1 MIKKYF
7 LFALLFLFIS
17 ISNSYSQIDSTEIT
31 SSVPELT
38 KFHDV
43 IYLIWHEAYPSKDI
57 AKLKSYVPEIQTH
70 ISNINNAKLPGILR
84 EKEMKWKEGLVE
96 LNKTAEDYY
105 GAAKGTD
112 DQAMLDVSE
121 QLHSNF
127 EMMVRILRPVLK
139 EVDDYHK
146 ILYIIYHKYTPEK
159 KYGEIESVMDDLI
172 AKADALGKVPED
184 KLQKRIPNKIAD
196 YNKAVKELYESTV
209 TLKDILKTNDSPQI
223 DKAID
228 SMHSRYQKLESVFD

>member
-1 MIKKYF
+1 MIKNYF

-43 IYLIWHEAYPSKDI
+43 IYLIWHEAFPSNDI

-84 EKEMKWKEGLVE
+84 EKEMKWKEGLVD
-96 LNKTAEDYY
+96 LNKTVEDYY
-105 GAAKGTD
+105 SAAKGTD
-112 DQAMLDVSE
+112 DQAMLDAAE
-121 QLHSNF
+121 QLHSKF

-159 KYGEIESVMDDLI
+159 KYSEIESVMDDLI
-172 AKADALGKVPED
+172 SRADVLQKVTED
-184 KLQKRIPNKIAD
+184 KLQKRIPNKIED

-209 TLKDILKTNDSPQI
+209 TLKEILKSNDSPQI
-223 DKAID
+223 DNAID
-228 SMHSRYQKLESVFD
+228 SMHSKYQKLESVFD

>member
-1 MIKKYF
+1 MIKKNLIFAF
-7 LFALLFLFIS
+7 LLMMLSVS
-17 ISNSYSQIDSTEIT
+17 ISYSQIDSTEIT

-43 IYLIWHEAYPSKDI
+43 IYLIWHEAFPSNDI
-57 AKLKSYVPEIQTH
+57 AKLKSYVPDIQTH

-84 EKEMKWKEGLVE
+84 EKEMKWREGLVD
-96 LNKTAEDYY
+96 LNKTVEDYY
-105 GAAKGTD
+105 NAAKGTD
-112 DQAMLDVSE
+112 DQAMLDAAE
-121 QLHSNF
+121 KLHSKF

-159 KYGEIESVMDDLI
+159 KYSEIESVMDDLI

-228 SMHSRYQKLESVFD
+228 NMHSKYQKLESVFD